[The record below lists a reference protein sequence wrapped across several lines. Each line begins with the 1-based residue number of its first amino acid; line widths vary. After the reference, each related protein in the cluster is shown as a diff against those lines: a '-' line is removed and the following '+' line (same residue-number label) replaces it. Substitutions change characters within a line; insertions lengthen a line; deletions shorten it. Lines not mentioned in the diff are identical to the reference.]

1 MNIYNLSYLSQL
13 FPHRMLESC
22 ETFDT
27 LCTYHFWRL
36 EGSRWQAS
44 GRDRRLRNRFDSFPA
59 WANDFDSTEAFTENG
74 WSRLKYCMRLCQIP
88 FHPRSQKVMGIISK
102 SSSMKSWMAFSCHDC
117 NSEPG
122 PSHLEQVE
130 VYRHDLMTSRY
141 PRPQLPCLRTLA
153 HSGAIKKCQMVVAVS
168 VASIHFKVSLS
179 QKTLFRPLRVAPRS
193 SSSSKMRL
201 TWHSSW
207 FRGMHRRPRPNKYN
221 KSQGVVQ
228 QILGSHINE

>member
-1 MNIYNLSYLSQL
+1 MYISLLKA
-13 FPHRMLESC
+13 
-22 ETFDT
+22 
-27 LCTYHFWRL
+27 WRRPDVT
-36 EGSRWQAS
+36 EGCATA
-44 GRDRRLRNRFDSFPA
+44 L
-59 WANDFDSTEAFTENG
+59 
-74 WSRLKYCMRLCQIP
+74 IP
-88 FHPRSQKVMGIISK
+88 FRPGQWFWFNCIHWEWLKQIETLYETLPNSFFVPGLRKCIISK
-102 SSSMKSWMAFSCHDC
+102 SSIMKSWMALSCHDC

-130 VYRHDLMTSRY
+130 VYRHDLMTSRH

-179 QKTLFRPLRVAPRS
+179 QNTLFRPLRVAPRS

-228 QILGSHINE
+228 QILGSHINEYMSVRFPKGDLACIW